1 MLEIGLW
8 EKAISVGGNNF
19 EKLGTEPHGI
29 STGHE
34 KKVSRALLHQ
44 AERRLGH
51 RCGNRFRD
59 LVCRCLTGNFG
70 VIQDD
75 ALETKLQKVFR
86 ELVVNELKKL
96 TDSV

>member
-19 EKLGTEPHGI
+19 EKLGTEPHQK

-59 LVCRCLTGNFG
+59 SVCRCLSGSFG
-70 VIQDD
+70 VAQDD
-75 ALETKLQKVFR
+75 ALETNLQGVFR
-86 ELVVNELKKL
+86 EVVVNELKKL
-96 TDSV
+96 ADSV